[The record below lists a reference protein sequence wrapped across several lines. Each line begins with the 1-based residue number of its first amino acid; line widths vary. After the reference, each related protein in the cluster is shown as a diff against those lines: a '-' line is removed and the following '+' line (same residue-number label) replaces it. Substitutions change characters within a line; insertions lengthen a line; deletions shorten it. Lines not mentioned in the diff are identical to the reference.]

1 MKNTI
6 DPLEHLP
13 NLRYLRDALLIR
25 DPTAKICGPGFLT
38 RVMLL
43 TAMHSKLPPDRLL
56 NTDDAARLIGVDK
69 QDFDRMAYQAKI
81 TPHYVLT
88 NNSYWLARDVYRL
101 VEQ

>member
-1 MKNTI
+1 MTTTI

-13 NLRYLRDALLIR
+13 DLRYLRDALLIR
-25 DPTAKICGPGFLT
+25 DPTAKICGAAFLT

-69 QDFDRMAYQAKI
+69 HDFDRMAYQAKI
-81 TPHYVLT
+81 KPHYVLT
-88 NNSYWLARDVYRL
+88 NNSYWLARDVYSL
-101 VEQ
+101 VAP

>member
-25 DPTAKICGPGFLT
+25 DPTAKICGEGFLT

-56 NTDDAARLIGVDK
+56 NTEDAACLIGVDK
-69 QDFDRMAYQAKI
+69 HDFDHLAYQAQIK
-81 TPHYVLT
+81 PHYVLT
-88 NNSYWLARDVYRL
+88 NNSYWLVRDVYRL
-101 VEQ
+101 VES